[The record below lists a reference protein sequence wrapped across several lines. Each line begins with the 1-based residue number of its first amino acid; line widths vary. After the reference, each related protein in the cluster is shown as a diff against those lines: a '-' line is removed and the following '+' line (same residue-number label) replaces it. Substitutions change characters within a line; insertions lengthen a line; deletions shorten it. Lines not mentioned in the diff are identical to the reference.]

1 MPDQATEAFN
11 WRTVHAVVV
20 LGVLGLFLY
29 SVHSVLNPLVLF
41 LLLVFVISPYSGTRH
56 HLLVVSA
63 AAVLMLVWVLSTTG
77 FLLAP
82 FILALVLAYIQ
93 NPLVNRLAGKRLFGK
108 MKISRSLATGL
119 LALPSLGIL
128 ALIGFVAIPAVTAE
142 LTQLIQR
149 APEFVQQFTASL
161 TRWEGQL
168 LARDLPF
175 IDERSLIEQL
185 RSLRPEAVTGWLQ
198 ERQAAIGRAAWQGVL
213 GLGRGLGTLLSIL
226 SYVFLTPIL
235 TFYLLRD
242 WDRIQSRMAALVPGP
257 HRDRV
262 VGFGREYDRLLA
274 AYLRG
279 QVISA
284 AIVGALTWLGFAIA
298 GFPYALLLGVI
309 AGVFNVVPYM
319 GLVASAIP
327 AVIIAL
333 FSGQPVRFL
342 ITIVVVFAVVNLL
355 ESAVISP
362 KVVGESVGL
371 HPVWVIL
378 ALAIFG
384 FFFGFVGLLI
394 AVPLAV
400 LIKLVLENALER
412 YRTSRLFRGER
423 PVVSPL

>member
-1 MPDQATEAFN
+1 MPENAPENFN
-11 WRTVHAVVV
+11 WRTVHSIVV

-29 SVHSVLNPLVLF
+29 SVHSILNPFVLF

-56 HLLVVSA
+56 HLLIVTA
-63 AAVLMLVWVLSTTG
+63 AAVLMFVWVLNTTG

-82 FILALVLAYIQ
+82 FVLALVLAYIQ
-93 NPLVNRLAGKRLFGK
+93 HPLVARMEGKRLFGK
-108 MKISRSLATGL
+108 VRISRGLATAM
-119 LALPSLGIL
+119 LALPGLGLI
-128 ALIGFVAIPAVTAE
+128 ALIVFFAVPALSAEMGDLIRRTPDYVRGFTVW
-142 LTQLIQR
+142 LQ
-149 APEFVQQFTASL
+149 
-161 TRWEGQL
+161 RWERQL
-168 LARDLPF
+168 ATNDYPV
-175 IDERSLIEQL
+175 IDEQSLIRQL
-185 RSLRPEAVTGWLQ
+185 HSIQPDAVMAWLQ
-198 ERQAAIGRAAWQGVL
+198 ERQSAIAQAAWRGIL
-213 GLGRGLGTLLSIL
+213 GLGRGLGTILSIL
-226 SYVFLTPIL
+226 SYVVLTPIL

-242 WDRIQSRMAALVPGP
+242 WSAIEARMTGLLPGP

-262 VGFGREYDRLLA
+262 VGFAREYDRLLA

-279 QVISA
+279 QVVSA

-309 AGVFNVVPYM
+309 AGVFNVIPYM

-327 AVIIAL
+327 AVVIAL

-342 ITIVVVFAVVNLL
+342 ITIVVVFAIVNLL

-371 HPVWVIL
+371 HPVWVLL
-378 ALAIFG
+378 ALAVCG

-400 LIKLVLENALER
+400 LVKLLLETALER

-423 PVVSPL
+423 PIAALE